1 MVYGTGVEN
10 IPWRAAKE
18 PSRTSFPT
26 QFSNCNPRQHP
37 FIAVPVR
44 VRFRE
49 MELFSSPG
57 PVAKDTLRGQI
68 WHGDTSSRPPRKRKR
83 TLHQLKPVNKHK
95 TNGVTL

>member
-1 MVYGTGVEN
+1 MAPELKIFRG
-10 IPWRAAKE
+10 E
-18 PSRTSFPT
+18 PQRN
-26 QFSNCNPRQHP
+26 Q
-37 FIAVPVR
+37 AVPPSDSILELQSEAAPVHRGAAR

-83 TLHQLKPVNKHK
+83 TLHFRTQIYFCPKRNAL
-95 TNGVTL
+95 